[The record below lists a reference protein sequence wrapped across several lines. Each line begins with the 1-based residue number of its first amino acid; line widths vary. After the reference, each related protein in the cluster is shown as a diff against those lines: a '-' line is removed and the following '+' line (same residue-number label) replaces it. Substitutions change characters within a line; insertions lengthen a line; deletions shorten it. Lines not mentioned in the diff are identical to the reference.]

1 MRSRILLDDME
12 GVNDEEVRLQSLHCA
27 WATSFHGGRHDF
39 CLDCV
44 DRGLALYDPGRADRN
59 RARYGGHDAR
69 VCGLGERALSLW
81 FLDDPDGSEAAIADC
96 LAWGETIDHVGSLF
110 HALDYA
116 VVLNRYREDHAAVLH
131 FANRM
136 EAIAA
141 EHAMPGGRAK
151 ALLFGGWA
159 EAMAH
164 DPERGMRRFQEGY
177 DLQRRIGTEENLP
190 IYSDMRAA
198 ILARTG
204 RHAEAMRLME
214 DAIAK
219 SQAVGQLFWLA
230 ELYRTRA
237 SLARALGQPG
247 EMVRLDLVRAR
258 DTAREQG
265 AIALVR
271 RAEADL
277 AALEAGSADD

>member
-1 MRSRILLDDME
+1 M
-12 GVNDEEVRLQSLHCA
+12 
-27 WATSFHGGRHDF
+27 
-39 CLDCV
+39 
-44 DRGLALYDPGRADRN
+44 
-59 RARYGGHDAR
+59 
-69 VCGLGERALSLW
+69 
-81 FLDDPDGSEAAIADC
+81 
-96 LAWGETIDHVGSLF
+96 
-110 HALDYA
+110 
-116 VVLNRYREDHAAVLH
+116 LNCYREDHAGVLH
-131 FANRM
+131 FATRM
-136 EAIAA
+136 EEIAA
-141 EHAMPGGRAK
+141 DHAMPGGRAK

-159 EAMAH
+159 EAMAR
-164 DPERGMRRFQEGY
+164 DPERGMLRFQEGY

-204 RHAEAMRLME
+204 RHAEAMRLVE

-237 SLARALGQPG
+237 SLGAGPSPTGGNRAPRPL
-247 EMVRLDLVRAR
+247 RAR

-265 AIALVR
+265 AVALVR

-277 AALEAGSADD
+277 ATLGAAGGDA